1 MKYNFLRS
9 SLIII
14 VIFALFFSFFERSST
29 SVGLDNLAYITAI
42 GIEAGDSDIYRIS
55 FQVSSIQSSS
65 DSSSNTNSSNKSQ
78 EKNTNSKSSPF
89 KVNTVECNSLDSGI
103 SLMNSLIDKSIDL
116 SHCKVLVIS
125 EELASKG
132 INSLIASI
140 VNKIEIRPDCN
151 IIISTIPK
159 DEFTDSD
166 MPDIQKLLPEYYS
179 VTTSTENISGYT
191 ENVTVSDF
199 FYALYC
205 HCHEPVTALGTARS
219 SKKSTVKPSNTSSSI
234 DKTAQSITSDNNDDS
249 PVIEM
254 LGLAV
259 FKDDIL
265 VGKLSGTET
274 VLNLLLT
281 NKLKTSTISIPT
293 NISNTGTIDLEISLN
308 RKPKI
313 RIDTSSPSPFVDI
326 NLVIDAKILSIN
338 SITGNLTNELLEKVE
353 YETTTYL
360 TNQLYSYLNKT
371 SKEYK
376 SDINSFGRNGRKNFN
391 TIQDWYN
398 YDWPNAYSSS
408 SFKVNV
414 TTSVKSGYLLTNE

>member
-1 MKYNFLRS
+1 MKYNFLRN

-14 VIFALFFSFFERSST
+14 IIFALTFSFFEKPST

-42 GIEAGDSDIYRIS
+42 GIEAGDKDTYRIS

-65 DSSSNTNSSNKSQ
+65 DSSKNDSSSDNSSQKGSD
-78 EKNTNSKSSPF
+78 SKSSPF
-89 KVNTVECNSLDSGI
+89 KVDTVECNSLDSGI

-125 EELASKG
+125 EDLASKG
-132 INSLIASI
+132 IYPLIASI

-159 DEFTDSD
+159 DEFSDSD
-166 MPDIQKLLPEYYS
+166 MPDMQKLLPEYYS

-191 ENVTVSDF
+191 ENVTVSEF

-205 HCHEPVTALGTARS
+205 HCHEPIAALGTARNP
-219 SKKSTVKPSNTSSSI
+219 KKSTVKPSNNTSSI
-234 DKTAQSITSDNNDDS
+234 DKTAQSITSDGDS
-249 PVIEM
+249 NTPIIEM
-254 LGLAV
+254 LGLSV
-259 FKDDIL
+259 FRNDIF
-265 VGKLSGTET
+265 VGTLTGTET
-274 VLNLLLT
+274 VCNLILT
-281 NKLKTSTISIPT
+281 NKLKNSTISIPT
-293 NISNTGTIDLEISLN
+293 NISNTGTIDLDISLN

-313 RIDTSSPSPFVDI
+313 KVDTSSPSPFISID
-326 NLVIDAKILSIN
+326 LVVDAKILSLN

-353 YETTTYL
+353 YETTVYL

-371 SKEYK
+371 SKEYNA
-376 SDINSFGRNGRKNFN
+376 DINSFGRNGRKNFN
-391 TIQDWYN
+391 TLQDWYN

>member
-1 MKYNFLRS
+1 
-9 SLIII
+9 
-14 VIFALFFSFFERSST
+14 
-29 SVGLDNLAYITAI
+29 
-42 GIEAGDSDIYRIS
+42 
-55 FQVSSIQSSS
+55 
-65 DSSSNTNSSNKSQ
+65 
-78 EKNTNSKSSPF
+78 
-89 KVNTVECNSLDSGI
+89 
-103 SLMNSLIDKSIDL
+103 
-116 SHCKVLVIS
+116 
-125 EELASKG
+125 
-132 INSLIASI
+132 
-140 VNKIEIRPDCN
+140 
-151 IIISTIPK
+151 
-159 DEFTDSD
+159 
-166 MPDIQKLLPEYYS
+166 
-179 VTTSTENISGYT
+179 
-191 ENVTVSDF
+191 
-199 FYALYC
+199 
-205 HCHEPVTALGTARS
+205 
-219 SKKSTVKPSNTSSSI
+219 
-234 DKTAQSITSDNNDDS
+234 
-249 PVIEM
+249 M

-281 NKLKTSTISIPT
+281 NKLETSTISIPT

-313 RIDTSSPSPFVDI
+313 RVDTSSPSPFVDI

-391 TIQDWYN
+391 TLQDWYN

-408 SFKVNV
+408 GFKVNV